1 MFNKKSVFVVFLMTA
16 GVGALAFAP
25 SPAMAPSSSPVG
37 TYVLTVTAAGA
48 PSFRE
53 VLTLHPGGT
62 ISETNSTLHANSA
75 NPFFNFNG
83 SEGYGTWQRG
93 PAKTVILKVIKMVFD
108 GDTNQHVGYLVV
120 EATALIDGDSFTN
133 IVSDVN
139 ILLGPDL
146 FNPVGLIPLGPTDAV
161 GTRITLD

>member
-1 MFNKKSVFVVFLMTA
+1 MFGKKSVFVVFLMCA
-16 GVGALAFAP
+16 GVGVLAFAP
-25 SPAMAPSSSPVG
+25 SPAMEPSSNPVG

-48 PSFRE
+48 PTFRE

-93 PAKTVILKVIKMVFD
+93 PAKTVVLKIVKMVFD

-133 IVSDVN
+133 LESDVN

-146 FNPVGLIPLGPTDAV
+146 FNPVGLIPLGSTDAV
-161 GTRITLD
+161 GTRITLN